1 MRSMIAGMALLAT
14 LGIAGSASAELR
26 STRGPFYIQ
35 GALPALN
42 VWGGRSVCS
51 GGGGGWGWWGNCSAW
66 RPDVE
71 FGIHFTGRHDGF
83 VLAFRQ
89 AFLLTAPSTDPGGAT
104 VVKLGY
110 DIPIQI
116 KKYELDIGPYGTF
129 GIGYDFG
136 WYGRL
141 GVQAGFAG
149 IDVKFFIHK
158 GFYAFARPFEFG
170 MQCFHDA
177 ARGCGFQFVMGAGV
191 GYAFGG

>member
-1 MRSMIAGMALLAT
+1 LTGLALLAT
-14 LGIAGSASAELR
+14 LGVAGGANAELR

-42 VWGGRSVCS
+42 VWGGSGLAGCGRFGGCSS
-51 GGGGGWGWWGNCSAW
+51 GGW

-89 AFLLTAPSTDPGGAT
+89 AFIVTAPSGDPGGAT

-129 GIGYDFG
+129 GVGYDFG
-136 WYGRL
+136 GGGRI
-141 GVQAGFAG
+141 GVQAGFVG
-149 IDVKFFIHK
+149 VDVKFFIVK

-170 MQCFHDA
+170 MQCFHDFGG
-177 ARGCGFQFVMGAGV
+177 RCGFQYVMGLGV
-191 GYAFGG
+191 GYAFPN